1 MLTYIFAKNNSP
13 FDVLI
18 ESKTS
23 NNKRWQ
29 QVKIISH

>member
-23 NNKRWQ
+23 NNKR
-29 QVKIISH
+29 